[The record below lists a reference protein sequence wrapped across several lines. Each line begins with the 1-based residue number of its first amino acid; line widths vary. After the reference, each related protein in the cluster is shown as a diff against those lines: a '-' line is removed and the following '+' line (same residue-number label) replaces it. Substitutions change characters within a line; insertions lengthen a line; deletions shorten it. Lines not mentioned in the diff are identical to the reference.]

1 MFPLCYA
8 FANTLNQGN
17 CTHSDEERCKVG
29 TWVVN
34 EVHKT
39 VDKGYGL
46 VDVFEFWEYTVTC
59 YNKNTNSGGLF
70 AEYVSMFLKLKQE
83 SYGYPSW
90 VQSEE
95 DKEKYIEDN
104 RHGEGIALDKASIS
118 ENARQR
124 TLATLKLNSMSGKW
138 AQNQNKTQTNFLTSL
153 KEFTSF

>member
-46 VDVFEFWEYTVTC
+46 VDVFEFWEYEVTC
-59 YNKNTNSGGLF
+59 YNKDTNSVGLF
-70 AEYVSMFLKLKQE
+70 AEYVNMYLNLKQG
-83 SYGYPSW
+83 SLAIHPGFRVRKIRTNTS
-90 VQSEE
+90 
-95 DKEKYIEDN
+95 
-104 RHGEGIALDKASIS
+104 RTTGT
-118 ENARQR
+118 QR
-124 TLATLKLNSMSGKW
+124 ELL
-138 AQNQNKTQTNFLTSL
+138 
-153 KEFTSF
+153 